1 MGVTCCSAGA
11 QVVPSALRGLQNA
24 NGQKMTFWQ
33 ENYTFIKD
41 VYDMRHTKMAEWME
55 NVEKAISRIM
65 ADKVYT
71 SAEFKRE
78 RDNFHALCKD
88 LERAEVKKWLAHIL
102 EILMAE
108 RAKDQ
113 RKNEFDKLEILI
125 KKHEELIPNVQ
136 KTAVMVD
143 LYWKCY
149 AYGDELKPHVEFL
162 DGIMLSSTRDIAPSC
177 VENVDELI
185 ERQEKSLA
193 QLDSKRAVV
202 TDLIAKGKV
211 ILQNPDKPKFL
222 EANVKRIQNG
232 WEDTK
237 KKAQDR
243 LQLLNETKEAFIGY
257 AEDSETIAN
266 EFDKAE
272 EEIKK
277 VKKIFNLEAANADLS
292 KRQEI
297 LKNTDEGINGLFGN
311 INKNYDTMAITI
323 PDDKKKILTKEIKA
337 VEEKLE
343 VVGRFKSTVQV
354 IVDLVNNLTAFDN
367 SLKAIDSWKDSA
379 TAELKDIKE
388 ASGSMLP
395 EDRVARTMDLQED
408 IAAKLE
414 ILKQCAA
421 TEQALLPQGD
431 KVPADAQVFKDELAR
446 ITKYVTE
453 LQANTKIECDKYS
466 NDVKFWAEYRTGIKE
481 FTPWL
486 VGAEKAAGEGLSKPS
501 DLAEVKALN
510 EKVLAFDKNCVNY
523 LKVLMSAQGAAQKM
537 TTHAEADAEVAGL
550 KTRFD
555 AVKVVSDT
563 WVKKCDVLVKEWV
576 LLDNTV
582 TELNSWV
589 AKDKSA
595 EGENQFSLE
604 KMEST
609 LGELKNIF
617 KQKEKLVEGL

>member
-1 MGVTCCSAGA
+1 MS
-11 QVVPSALRGLQNA
+11 
-24 NGQKMTFWQ
+24 FWQ
-33 ENYTFIKD
+33 ENFSFIKD
-41 VYDMRHTKMAEWME
+41 VYDMRHQKMAEWME
-55 NVEKAISRIM
+55 NVEKAIARIM

-78 RDNFHALCKD
+78 RDTFNSLCKD
-88 LERAEVKKWLAHIL
+88 LERTEVKKWLAQIL

-113 RKNEFDKLEILI
+113 KKTEGDKLDALI
-125 KKHEELIPNVQ
+125 QKHEELIPNVQ

-162 DGIMLSSTRDIAPSC
+162 DGIMLSSTREIAPSC
-177 VENVDELI
+177 IENVDELI
-185 ERQEKSLA
+185 ERQEKSLQ
-193 QLDSKRAVV
+193 QLDAKRTVV
-202 TDLIAKGKV
+202 TDLIDKGKV
-211 ILQNPDKPKFL
+211 ILQHPEKPKFL
-222 EANVKRIQNG
+222 EANVKRIEEG
-232 WEDTK
+232 WDDTK
-237 KKAQDR
+237 KKAQER
-243 LQLLNETKEAFIGY
+243 LQLLNETKDAFIGY
-257 AEDSETIAN
+257 AENNETIAN
-266 EFDKAE
+266 EFDIAE
-272 EEIKK
+272 DEIKK
-277 VKKIFNLEAANADLS
+277 VKKMFNLEAANADLK
-292 KRQEI
+292 KRQDI
-297 LKNTDEGINGLFGN
+297 LKKSTDTIDGLFAS
-311 INKNYDTMAITI
+311 INANMATMSITI
-323 PDDKKKILTKEIKA
+323 PEDKKKILTKEIKA
-337 VEEKLE
+337 VEAKLE
-343 VVGRFKSTVQV
+343 VTGRFKSTVTK
-354 IVDLVNNLTAFDN
+354 IEELVAALTAFDG
-367 SLKAIDSWKDSA
+367 SLKSIDAWKDAA
-379 TAELKDIKE
+379 TAELTDIKE
-388 ASGSMLP
+388 ASGAMLP

-414 ILKQCAA
+414 IIKGCAS

-431 KVPADAQVFKDELAR
+431 KVPADAQAFKDELAR

-486 VGAEKAAGEGLSKPS
+486 AGAEKAAGEGLSKPS

-523 LKVLMSAQGAAQKM
+523 LKVLTAAQGAAQKM
-537 TTHAEADAEVAGL
+537 TTHAEADAEVAAL
-550 KTRFD
+550 KARFD
-555 AVKVVSDT
+555 AVKAVSDT

>member
-1 MGVTCCSAGA
+1 MA
-11 QVVPSALRGLQNA
+11 
-24 NGQKMTFWQ
+24 FWQ
-33 ENYTFIKD
+33 ENYQFIKE
-41 VYDMRHTKMAEWME
+41 VYEMRHSKMAEWME

-78 RDNFHALCKD
+78 RDTFNALCKD
-88 LERAEVKKWLAHIL
+88 LERTEVKKWLAQIL

-113 RKNEFDKLEILI
+113 KKTEGDRLEVLI

-136 KTAVMVD
+136 KTSVMVD

-185 ERQEKSLA
+185 ERQEKSLS
-193 QLDSKRAVV
+193 QLDSKRNVV
-202 TDLIAKGKV
+202 IDLIGKGKV
-211 ILQNPDKPKFL
+211 ILENPDKPRFL
-222 EANVKRIQNG
+222 EGHVKRIEEG
-232 WEDTK
+232 WDDTK
-237 KKAQDR
+237 RKAQER
-243 LQLLNETKEAFIGY
+243 LKLLNETKDAFIGY
-257 AEDSETIAN
+257 AENNETIAN
-266 EFDKAE
+266 EFDIAE

-277 VKKIFNLEAANADLS
+277 IKEHYNLDAALADMK
-292 KRQEI
+292 KRQD
-297 LKNTDEGINGLFGN
+297 LYSKCSGTINGLFSS
-311 INKNYDTMAITI
+311 INSNYNTMAITI
-323 PDDKKKILTKEIKA
+323 PEDKKKVLTKEIKA
-337 VEEKLE
+337 VEAKLE
-343 VVGRFKSTVQV
+343 VLTRFKDRVAV
-354 IVDLVNNLTAFDN
+354 IENLVSALTKFDN
-367 SLKAIDSWKDSA
+367 SLKAIDAWMKSA

-414 ILKQCAA
+414 ILKSDAV
-421 TEQALLPQGD
+421 TEAELLPQGE
-431 KVPADAQVFKDELAR
+431 KVPADAQAFKDELAR
-446 ITKYVTE
+446 ITKYVTDLAE
-453 LQANTKIECDKYS
+453 QTKIECDKYS

-486 VGAEKAAGEGLSKPS
+486 LGAEKATGEGLAKPA

-510 EKVLAFDKNCVNY
+510 DKVLAFDKNCVNY
-523 LKVLMSAQGAAQKM
+523 LKVLVAAEAAANKM
-537 TTHAEADAEVAGL
+537 TTHTESDAEVAAL
-550 KTRFD
+550 KARFD
-555 AVKVVSDT
+555 KVKGVSNMWVQKVDT
-563 WVKKCDVLVKEWV
+563 LVKEWV

-582 TELNSWV
+582 VELNSWV
-589 AKDKSA
+589 AKDKTA

>member
-1 MGVTCCSAGA
+1 MA
-11 QVVPSALRGLQNA
+11 
-24 NGQKMTFWQ
+24 FWQ
-33 ENYTFIKD
+33 ENYQFIKE
-41 VYDMRHTKMAEWME
+41 VYDMRHHKMAEWME

-78 RDNFHALCKD
+78 RDTFNSLCKD
-88 LERAEVKKWLAHIL
+88 LERTEVKKWLAQIL

-113 RKNEFDKLEILI
+113 KKKEHDQLEALI

-222 EANVKRIQNG
+222 EANVKRIQDG

-243 LQLLNETKEAFIGY
+243 LQLLTETKNAFIGY
-257 AEDSETIAN
+257 AENSETIASDF
-266 EFDKAE
+266 ELAE
-272 EEIKK
+272 DEIKK
-277 VKKIFNLEAANADLS
+277 VKKIFNLDAANADLK
-292 KRQEI
+292 KRQDL
-297 LKNTDEGINGLFGN
+297 LKRSDETINGLFAS
-311 INKNYDTMAITI
+311 INSNYNTMCITI
-323 PDDKKKILTKEIKA
+323 PEDKKKILAKEIKA
-337 VEEKLE
+337 VEDKLE
-343 VVGRFKSTVQV
+343 VVGRFKATVSK
-354 IVDLVNNLTAFDN
+354 IEELVAALTAFDN
-367 SLKAIDSWKDSA
+367 SLKTLDAWKDAA

-388 ASGSMLP
+388 ASGNMLP

-414 ILKQCAA
+414 ILKANAQ
-421 TEQALLPQGD
+421 TEQDLLPQGD
-431 KVPADAQVFKDELAR
+431 KVPADAQAFKDELTR
-446 ITKYVTE
+446 ITKYVE
-453 LQANTKIECDKYS
+453 DLQAKTKVECDKFS
-466 NDVKFWAEYRTGIKE
+466 NDVKYWAEYRTGIKE
-481 FTPWL
+481 FNPWL
-486 VGAEKAAGEGLSKPS
+486 ASAEKSASEGLSKPS
-501 DLAEVKALN
+501 SLDEVKALDD
-510 EKVLAFDKNCVNY
+510 KVKTFEKNCVNF
-523 LKVLMSAQGAAQKM
+523 LKVLEAAKAASLKM

-550 KTRFD
+550 KERYD
-555 AVKVVSDT
+555 KVKAISDS
-563 WVKKCDVLVKEWV
+563 WVKKLEVLVKEWV

-617 KQKEKLVEGL
+617 KQKEKLVEDL

>member
-1 MGVTCCSAGA
+1 
-11 QVVPSALRGLQNA
+11 
-24 NGQKMTFWQ
+24 
-33 ENYTFIKD
+33 
-41 VYDMRHTKMAEWME
+41 
-55 NVEKAISRIM
+55 M

-78 RDNFHALCKD
+78 RDTFNSLCKD
-88 LERAEVKKWLAHIL
+88 LERTEVKKWLAQIL

-113 RKNEFDKLEILI
+113 KKKETELLDTLI

-177 VENVDELI
+177 LENVDELI
-185 ERQEKSLA
+185 ERQEKSLS
-193 QLDSKRAVV
+193 QLDSKRNIV

-222 EANVKRIQNG
+222 EGHVKRIQDG

-237 KKAQDR
+237 NKATDR
-243 LQLLNETKEAFIGY
+243 LQLLTETKEAFIGY
-257 AEDSETIAN
+257 AENSETVAN
-266 EFDKAE
+266 EFDIAE

-277 VKKIFNLEAANADLS
+277 VKKIFNLDAANADLS

-297 LKNTDEGINGLFGN
+297 LNNTDDKINGLFSS
-311 INKNYDTMAITI
+311 INKHYDTMAITI
-323 PDDKKKILTKEIKA
+323 PDDKKKILQKEIKA
-337 VEEKLE
+337 VEDKLE
-343 VVGRFKSTVQV
+343 VLGRFKSTVQV
-354 IVDLVNNLTAFDN
+354 IVDLVNNLTAFDK
-367 SLKAIDSWKDSA
+367 SLKAIDSWKDAA
-379 TAELKDIKE
+379 TSELKDIHE
-388 ASGSMLP
+388 SSGGMLP

-414 ILKQCAA
+414 
-421 TEQALLPQGD
+421 LLPQGD

-446 ITKYVTE
+446 ITKYVVD
-453 LQANTKIECDKYS
+453 LQTKTKVECDKYS

-481 FTPWL
+481 FSPWL
-486 VGAEKAAGEGLSKPS
+486 AGAEKAATEGLSKPS
-501 DLAEVKALN
+501 SLDEVKALN
-510 EKVLAFDKNCVNY
+510 DKVTNFDKTCVNY
-523 LKVLMSAQGAAQKM
+523 LKVLDAAKGAAQKM
-537 TTHAEADAEVAGL
+537 TTHKEADDEVSAL
-550 KTRFD
+550 RERFD
-555 AVKVVSDT
+555 KVKAVSET
-563 WVKKCDVLVKEWV
+563 WVKKCEVLVKEWV

-589 AKDKSA
+589 AKDKSE

-617 KQKEKLVEGL
+617 KQKEKLV